1 MQPERYE
8 PLPGLPQIPAWLWRR
23 MGSAARAAAVA
34 TVLIAVAA
42 AGVLIPVIRQAQ
54 QERAEADRRAAT
66 GAEEQRIQALQAE
79 QRPHFG
85 RSAAGGRVEAAGDLR
100 AAIRADALRRV
111 QAGTLDGPIRA
122 VECERFPR
130 TVGEL
135 APERDPAVRRG
146 RYACMAVT
154 ALFAPTDGSTGGSI
168 GHPYRALLD
177 FETGRYAFCKVTGR
191 PDPTPDQRVAT
202 PRACGG

>member
-23 MGSAARAAAVA
+23 MGLVARLAAVVAVLTA
-34 TVLIAVAA
+34 TAA
-42 AGVLIPVIRQAQ
+42 AGVLIPVISEAR
-54 QERAEADRRAAT
+54 QERAEADRRASAA
-66 GAEEQRIQALQAE
+66 AEEQKIRALQAE

-85 RSAAGGRVEAAGDLR
+85 RSAATGRVEAAADLR
-100 AAIRADALRRV
+100 SSIRADALRRV
-111 QAGTLDGPIRA
+111 RAGALTGPIRA

-130 TVGEL
+130 TVGEV
-135 APERDPAVRRG
+135 APERDPALRRG
-146 RYACMAVT
+146 RYACVAVT
-154 ALFAPTDGSTGGSI
+154 AQFAGSEDVEGGSI

-191 PDPTPDQRVAT
+191 PDPTPDQRVTT